1 MNESRSTKEG
11 NLDNP
16 LLAEHADTIRAIGK
30 RVVSDVNEIGRRLKE
45 CKKLL
50 GHGNWLPWLKREFG
64 WTNKTA
70 ENFIRVHDLAQ
81 KAKIE
86 NFSNLSLPVSGL
98 YLLAAP
104 STPAEAR
111 EEIIERAGGGEKV
124 SIAEIKKTIT
134 KTKPPKSNKP
144 TAAAVPATVEPTTPR
159 ASVET
164 SATADARPDLQ
175 PEASGKTDS
184 TPQCDAVRDGWCLGE
199 TTTATATRHHGRTG
213 GRCTRHAAH
222 AGDSRRHAQFN
233 STGSRLLPHRSA
245 LLRQAATN

>member
-1 MNESRSTKEG
+1 MNKSKSIKEG
-11 NLDNP
+11 KLDITF
-16 LLAEHADTIRAIGK
+16 LAEHADTIRAIGK

-104 STPAEAR
+104 SSRPRRAMR
-111 EEIIERAGGGEKV
+111 SLSGQRAGRRSRCGWLSAL
-124 SIAEIKKTIT
+124 SIAWYLPGSIGWL
-134 KTKPPKSNKP
+134 
-144 TAAAVPATVEPTTPR
+144 PAY
-159 ASVET
+159 
-164 SATADARPDLQ
+164 
-175 PEASGKTDS
+175 
-184 TPQCDAVRDGWCLGE
+184 W
-199 TTTATATRHHGRTG
+199 TRYKFS
-213 GRCTRHAAH
+213 
-222 AGDSRRHAQFN
+222 SRRQ
-233 STGSRLLPHRSA
+233 
-245 LLRQAATN
+245 